1 MHSIYT
7 TVNLNNKKEFILHNK
22 LTWISSLT
30 SICQCLFDW
39 HCYLLCFLLDQW
51 GKWLLPLRDVLLAG
65 YYGITADNGICLL
78 LDTLLEEKVAVL
90 LRENGRQ
97 KRLQSEKKMEAFKI
111 IHLSE
116 SMQRSHKLS
125 SQRSYRVVKIH
136 ADYCNSLN
144 ILQQLFLKPKPKRQ
158 NNWYVVLHICLFF
171 FFIWSVPSTINRWSQ
186 QDYLSRE
193 IWANWLN
200 LILTFSSWPIFI
212 PALTLIFLRNMHKVC
227 SQFISIEKVLSLC

>member
-22 LTWISSLT
+22 LTWISSFT

-97 KRLQSEKKMEAFKI
+97 KRLQSEKKNGGFQNHSSLWKHAKI
-111 IHLSE
+111 SQTIQSK
-116 SMQRSHKLS
+116 KL
-125 SQRSYRVVKIH
+125 QG
-136 ADYCNSLN
+136 C
-144 ILQQLFLKPKPKRQ
+144 Q
-158 NNWYVVLHICLFF
+158 NTCRLL
-171 FFIWSVPSTINRWSQ
+171 
-186 QDYLSRE
+186 
-193 IWANWLN
+193 
-200 LILTFSSWPIFI
+200 
-212 PALTLIFLRNMHKVC
+212 
-227 SQFISIEKVLSLC
+227 

>member
-22 LTWISSLT
+22 LTWISSFT

-97 KRLQSEKKMEAFKI
+97 KRLQSEKKWRPLKSFISLKACKDLTNYPVKEATGLSKYMQITVVYKI
-111 IHLSE
+111 FYNFSLNLNVRTTDMWCYTFFCFLHLKWTI
-116 SMQRSHKLS
+116 SHKQRKPTRLS
-125 SQRSYRVVKIH
+125 
-136 ADYCNSLN
+136 
-144 ILQQLFLKPKPKRQ
+144 LK
-158 NNWYVVLHICLFF
+158 
-171 FFIWSVPSTINRWSQ
+171 
-186 QDYLSRE
+186 
-193 IWANWLN
+193 
-200 LILTFSSWPIFI
+200 
-212 PALTLIFLRNMHKVC
+212 RNMG
-227 SQFISIEKVLSLC
+227 